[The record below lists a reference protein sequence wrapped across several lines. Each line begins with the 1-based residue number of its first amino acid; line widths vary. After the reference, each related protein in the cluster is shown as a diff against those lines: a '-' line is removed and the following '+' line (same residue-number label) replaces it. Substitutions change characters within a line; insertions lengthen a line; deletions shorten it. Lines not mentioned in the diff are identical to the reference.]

1 MRILILSNAT
11 HSGGAEKSAYN
22 LFQGLLSQNCDAH
35 LVVVNSIDATWES
48 ANGGRNV
55 ISLGRRKNQG
65 YIRILSVF
73 FKYQMILFKLRP
85 HVVILNCEVP
95 ELLHALAVYR
105 SRLIAVEHTTN
116 PWSFSPLIGKAVRKI
131 LLVKKAEWVGVATE
145 NVIWPTKRVPVNVIF
160 NPVIPSGS
168 DETNITCGEIKRL
181 VFVGRLSPEKNPWAV
196 MRIAKQVKKS
206 ALFIGEG
213 IESIGLQ
220 AACNYEGIDANFI
233 GFQSSPWDFIEMGDL
248 LVVPSLWEGDG
259 MVIREAISLGIPIL
273 LSNNKDLK
281 RFELPER
288 NYCVSEDDFAVRIL
302 QYKDQAEK
310 LVISPS
316 LRIKIVSHRDTT
328 SVLANWMDLISCQVE
343 TGIPGKGL
351 AK

>member
-11 HSGGAEKSAYN
+11 HSGGAEKSAYI

-35 LVVVNSIDATWES
+35 LVVVNSLHPTWES
-48 ANGGRNV
+48 PDGGSNV

-95 ELLHALAVYR
+95 ELLHAIAVYK

-116 PWSFSPLIGKAVRKI
+116 PWSFSPLIGKTVRKI
-131 LLVKKAEWVGVATE
+131 LMVKKAEWVGVATE
-145 NVIWPTKRVPVNVIF
+145 NVIWPSRRVPTNVIF
-160 NPVIPSGS
+160 NPVLSGGS
-168 DETNITCGEIKRL
+168 DEKNFTYSEIKRL

-196 MRIAKQVKKS
+196 MRIAKQVKKP

-213 IESIGLQ
+213 IEGTGLQ
-220 AACNYEGIDANFI
+220 AACNDEGVDANFL
-233 GFQSSPWDFIEMGDL
+233 GFQSNPWDFIEMGDL

-259 MVIREAISLGIPIL
+259 MVIREAISLGIPVL
-273 LSNNKDLK
+273 LSSSKDLK

-288 NYCVSEDDFAVRIL
+288 NYCENEDDFAARIL
-302 QYKDQAEK
+302 QYKDQAEM

-316 LRIKIVSHRDTT
+316 LKIKIVAHRDTT

-351 AK
+351 VK